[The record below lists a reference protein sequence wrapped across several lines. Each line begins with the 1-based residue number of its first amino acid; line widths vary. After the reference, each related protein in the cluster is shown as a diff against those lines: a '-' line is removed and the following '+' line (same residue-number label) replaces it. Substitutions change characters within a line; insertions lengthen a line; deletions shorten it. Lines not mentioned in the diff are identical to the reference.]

1 MTTLSLP
8 VPSIFPPLPRVIQ
21 GGMGMAVSSWR
32 LASAVAH
39 SGQLGLVSGTALDLV
54 LARRLQNG
62 DLDGAVRRA
71 LAAFPVPR
79 FAQRVLTRYFRPG
92 GRDGRPYAPV
102 PRLALRQTR
111 LAQEL
116 MILGAFVEVWLAKEG
131 HSGRVGINFLEKIQM
146 AAPAA
151 AYGSMLAGADY
162 VVTGAGIPRDI
173 PHLLDQ
179 LAAHESVQ
187 FPVTVVGG
195 SNHTVDLDPSALFGE
210 DLPPVDRPTF
220 LAVVSAH
227 ALAEHL
233 VREDR
238 TRPDGFVVEGPPAG
252 GHNAPPRGRLTL
264 DAVGQPVFGPRDQA
278 DVAKV
283 AALGLPFWV
292 AGAQGTPEALAA
304 ACEAGAT
311 GVQVGTLFALSAES
325 GLDPALRDDVLA
337 RLRAGTLDVRTEPL
351 TSPTGFPFK
360 VAQLAGTL
368 AEPSLARAR
377 PRLCDLGYLR
387 TPVQKDDATVTYRCP
402 AEPAHMFERKGGQV
416 EDTTGRSCLCNSL
429 AADVGLG
436 QTRADGYVELPLVT
450 LGTDIAGATR
460 LAERHDG
467 AWSARDVL
475 DWLLDGGAPTDERPT
490 GVRDVTPAVS
500 PAEI

>member
-1 MTTLSLP
+1 MTTFSLT
-8 VPSIFPPLPRVIQ
+8 VPSPCQPLPRVIQ

-39 SGQLGLVSGTALDLV
+39 AGQLGLVSGTALDLV

-62 DLDGAVRRA
+62 DRDGAVRRA

-79 FAQRVLTRYFRPG
+79 FAQRVISRYFRPE
-92 GRDGRPYAPV
+92 GRSEGQPYAPV

-116 MILGAFVEVWLAKEG
+116 MVLGSFVEVWLAKEG
-131 HSGRVGINFLEKIQM
+131 HDGRVGINFLEKIQM

-162 VVTGAGIPRDI
+162 VVTGAGIPRDV

-179 LAAHESVQ
+179 LAEHERVE

-195 SNHTVDLDPSALFGE
+195 SNHTVDFDPESLLGE
-210 DLPPVDRPTF
+210 SLPAVPRPTF
-220 LAVVSAH
+220 LAIVSAH

-264 DAVGQPVFGPRDQA
+264 DEIGQPVFGPRDQA
-278 DVAKV
+278 DVSKV
-283 AALGLPFWV
+283 AALGLPFWI
-292 AGAQGTPEALAA
+292 AGAQGTPEALVAA
-304 ACEAGAT
+304 REAGAA
-311 GVQVGTLFALSAES
+311 GVQVGTLFALATES
-325 GLDPALRDDVLA
+325 GLDPALRDDVLT
-337 RLRAGTLDVRTEPL
+337 RLRDGTLDVRTEAL

-360 VAQLAGTL
+360 VAQLPGTL
-368 AEPSLARAR
+368 ADAGLTAAR

-387 TPVQKDDATVTYRCP
+387 TPVQKDDGKVAYRCP
-402 AEPAHMFERKGGQV
+402 AEPVHMYERKGGAV
-416 EDTTGRSCLCNSL
+416 ADTVGRSCLCNSL
-429 AADVGLG
+429 AANVELG
-436 QTRADGYVELPLVT
+436 QTRADGYVEPPLVT
-450 LGTDIAGATR
+450 LGVDVAGAAR
-460 LAERHDG
+460 LAAQHEG
-467 AWSARDVL
+467 SWSARDAL
-475 DWLLDGGAPTDERPT
+475 DWLLGDEPAGGMTDLT
-490 GVRDVTPAVS
+490 VGPAVIGS
-500 PAEI
+500 

>member
-8 VPSIFPPLPRVIQ
+8 VPAPFPPLPRVIQ

-32 LASAVAH
+32 LASAVART
-39 SGQLGLVSGTALDLV
+39 GQLGLVSGTALDLV

-62 DLDGAVRRA
+62 DRDGTVRRA
-71 LAAFPVPR
+71 LDAFPVPR
-79 FAQRVLTRYFRPG
+79 FAQRVLSRYFRPE
-92 GRDGRPYAPV
+92 GRAEGQPYAPV

-116 MILGAFVEVWLAKEG
+116 MILGSFVEVWLAKEG
-131 HSGRVGINFLEKIQM
+131 HDGRVGVNFLEKIQM

-162 VVTGAGIPRDI
+162 VVTGAGIPRDV

-179 LAAHESVQ
+179 LAGHEAVR

-195 SNHTVDLDPSALFGE
+195 SDHTVDLDPGALLGGA
-210 DLPPVDRPTF
+210 LPPVTRPTF

-264 DAVGQPVFGPRDQA
+264 DEAGQPVFGPRDQA
-278 DVAKV
+278 DLRKV
-283 AALGLPFWV
+283 AAIGLPFWL
-292 AGAQGTPEALAA
+292 AGAQGTPEALTA

-311 GVQVGTLFALSAES
+311 GVQVGTLFALSTDS
-325 GLDPALRDDVLA
+325 GLDPALRADVLA

-360 VAQLAGTL
+360 VAQLSGTL
-368 AEPSLARAR
+368 SAADVAAAR

-387 TPVQKDDATVTYRCP
+387 TPVEKDDGKITYRCP
-402 AEPAHMFERKGGQV
+402 AEPAHMFERKGGAAD
-416 EDTTGRSCLCNSL
+416 DTVGRSCLCNSL

-450 LGTDIAGATR
+450 LGADVVGAAR

-467 AWSARDVL
+467 AWSAGDVL
-475 DWLLDGGAPTDERPT
+475 DWLLDEGATAT
-490 GVRDVTPAVS
+490 SA
-500 PAEI
+500 A